1 MNRDGSDLTKISD
14 DVATFINADDNYIYY
29 VRNNPVFTEPFS
41 FLTINTDSLCRLD
54 RSKHKKSILLD
65 SSASLYASLV
75 GNKIY
80 YLHYDDKDF
89 TTFYEVGIDGA
100 DSHQVDKTPYRP
112 CSVVGQY
119 IYFNGV
125 SNDHNIW
132 RFDTVTD
139 TSELVLKGN
148 YYMPA
153 VIGDTI
159 FFLDNENNYTLA
171 STDLSG
177 SSAITTLSDDRID
190 CYNIT
195 GNYIYFQRNST
206 STPAL
211 CRMKTDGSDY
221 TVIAEGNY
229 TNINATETDVYFR
242 DFASGVMYKT
252 PIADPSD
259 VEIFNPGT
267 GSSDK

>member
-1 MNRDGSDLTKISD
+1 MK
-14 DVATFINADDNYIYY
+14 
-29 VRNNPVFTEPFS
+29 
-41 FLTINTDSLCRLD
+41 
-54 RSKHKKSILLD
+54 
-65 SSASLYASLV
+65 SAS
-75 GNKIY
+75 
-80 YLHYDDKDF
+80 
-89 TTFYEVGIDGA
+89 T
-100 DSHQVDKTPYRP
+100 
-112 CSVVGQY
+112 GQTV
-119 IYFNGV
+119 I
-125 SNDHNIW
+125 
-132 RFDTVTD
+132 TVTD

-229 TNINATETDVYFR
+229 TNIR

>member
-1 MNRDGSDLTKISD
+1 M
-14 DVATFINADDNYIYY
+14 
-29 VRNNPVFTEPFS
+29 
-41 FLTINTDSLCRLD
+41 TINTDSLCRLD
-54 RSKHKKSILLD
+54 HEKHKKSILLILPRVLRLF
-65 SSASLYASLV
+65 SR
-75 GNKIY
+75 NKIY

>member
-1 MNRDGSDLTKISD
+1 MKKVITILLIILVLAAGVGFGVYHHKSNETKFNDDYINGNTAGNLYNAGIFCTAADGTIYFANPSDSSKLYSMNSDGSDLTKISD
-14 DVATFINADDNYIYY
+14 AVATFINADDNYIYY

-159 FFLDNENNYTLA
+159 FFLDNENN
-171 STDLSG
+171 
-177 SSAITTLSDDRID
+177 
-190 CYNIT
+190 
-195 GNYIYFQRNST
+195 
-206 STPAL
+206 
-211 CRMKTDGSDY
+211 
-221 TVIAEGNY
+221 
-229 TNINATETDVYFR
+229 
-242 DFASGVMYKT
+242 
-252 PIADPSD
+252 
-259 VEIFNPGT
+259 
-267 GSSDK
+267 